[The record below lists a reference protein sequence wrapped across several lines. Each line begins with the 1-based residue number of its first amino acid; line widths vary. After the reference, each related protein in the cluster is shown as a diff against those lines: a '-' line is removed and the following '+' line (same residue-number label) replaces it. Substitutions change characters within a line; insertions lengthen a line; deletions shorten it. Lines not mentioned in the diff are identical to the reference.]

1 MSEANEQIIR
11 DFLAKWST
19 RDAEAMAAMFAED
32 GVYDNVPEQ
41 APMIGREAILAWL
54 KGCLDVLSRIDV
66 EILNIASKGEWV
78 LNERIDDHIIGDRH
92 MPLPVMNASRI
103 VDGKIV
109 MFRDYYCRETVKA
122 LGMSADAQAMP
133 G

>member
-11 DFLAKWST
+11 DFLAKWAT
-19 RDAEAMAAMFAED
+19 RDAAGMAAAFAED
-32 GVYDNVPEQ
+32 GVYDNVPDEK
-41 APMIGREAILAWL
+41 PMVGREAILAWL
-54 KGCLDVLSRIDV
+54 NGCFEVLTRIDV
-66 EILNIASKGEWV
+66 EMLNISSKGEWV
-78 LNERIDDHIIGDRH
+78 LNERIDDHIIGDKH

-109 MFRDYYCRETVKA
+109 MFRDYYCRVTVKE
-122 LGMSADAQAMP
+122 LGM